1 MKHTHLCL
9 RVDLR
14 KKGLHVSTT
23 LLVERVGEEFDA
35 VLHRTRG
42 VMWPVVRDAGAVSRL
57 GAGNDNGICRKV
69 PAQLNLAQCRGGK
82 QIRRS
87 AATVVVG

>member
-1 MKHTHLCL
+1 
-9 RVDLR
+9 
-14 KKGLHVSTT
+14 
-23 LLVERVGEEFDA
+23 
-35 VLHRTRG
+35 
-42 VMWPVVRDAGAVSRL
+42 MWPVVRDAGAVSRL